1 MTRLTIDL
9 NDLIDALTFRFE
21 LSEAQNFL
29 GLQTGEIVFVSEEMG
44 EAPEDI
50 EDGTRYRP
58 IDPIESNE
66 SYHIMEDFAEST
78 PESKLKDRL
87 GRALDG
93 RKPFRHFKDTL
104 LDFPDTR
111 EAWFQFE
118 RRAHERPA
126 EAWCRDNGIEAEWK
140 KPGGSPS
147 DPHGQ

>member
-1 MTRLTIDL
+1 MIRLTIDL
-9 NDLIDALTFRFE
+9 NDLIDALTLRFE
-21 LSEAQNFL
+21 LGEAQHFL
-29 GLQTGEIVFVSEEMG
+29 DLETGEIVLVSDEVG
-44 EAPEDI
+44 EPPEDI

-58 IDPIESNE
+58 IDPIESHE
-66 SYHIMEDFAEST
+66 SYQIMEDFVESL
-78 PESKLKDRL
+78 PESKLKNRL

-118 RRAHERPA
+118 HRAHERLA

-140 KPGGSPS
+140 KPGG
-147 DPHGQ
+147 